1 MVETKTQ
8 QLGDVTVFEL
18 TGRLLL
24 GNSLGYAE
32 NSLHRLIDGGTR
44 KLVIDLTGLNHID
57 SSGLGMLIYC
67 SGRMEQSGGKMRVAG
82 AAGAVAR
89 VLEVAHADR
98 VLHLDP
104 DVTSACRVM
113 SGENA
118 AGA

>member
-1 MVETKTQ
+1 
-8 QLGDVTVFEL
+8 
-18 TGRLLL
+18 
-24 GNSLGYAE
+24 
-32 NSLHRLIDGGTR
+32 
-44 KLVIDLTGLNHID
+44 
-57 SSGLGMLIYC
+57 
-67 SGRMEQSGGKMRVAG
+67 
-82 AAGAVAR
+82 VAR